1 MSRALWQG
9 WGAFA
14 LLGVVML
21 LGWAAPARADRKPL
35 PPAEQEKVNAAID
48 KGVQFLRGFR
58 VPERHKV
65 GYTALVGLTLLECG
79 VPADDPQVKACAA
92 YVRNQ
97 ARELDATYEI
107 ALSILFLDRLGN
119 KNDVNYI
126 RMLAARL
133 IAGQTSTAGWSYK
146 CPKPDGATQSQ
157 LLTIL
162 KQLEPLTNLDVN
174 FLTASDRPS
183 TPSLTTLS
191 PGEEAPPRTGSAG
204 SPGSNISTPGATI
217 PGDSE
222 AS

>member
-58 VPERHKV
+58 VPEKHKV

-92 YVRNQ
+92 FVRAQ
-97 ARELDATYEI
+97 ARELDATYELS
-107 ALSILFLDRLGN
+107 LSILFLDRLGN
-119 KNDVNYI
+119 KADDNYI
-126 RMLAARL
+126 RMWAARL
-133 IAGQTSTAGWSYK
+133 IAGQTTTGGWSYK
-146 CPKPDGATQSQ
+146 CPKPDGGTQGQ
-157 LLTIL
+157 LLAIL
-162 KQLEPLTNLDVN
+162 KQLEPQTHLDAG
-174 FLTASDRPS
+174 FLTSSDRPT
-183 TPSLTTLS
+183 TPALTTVS
-191 PGEEAPPRTGSAG
+191 PGETEPTLPIV
-204 SPGSNISTPGATI
+204 NTPNG
-217 PGDSE
+217 P
-222 AS
+222 